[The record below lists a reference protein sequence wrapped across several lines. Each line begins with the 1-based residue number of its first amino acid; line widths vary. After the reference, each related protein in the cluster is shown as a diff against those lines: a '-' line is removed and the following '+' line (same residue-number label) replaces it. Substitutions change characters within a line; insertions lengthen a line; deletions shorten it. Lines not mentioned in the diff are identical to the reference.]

1 MTQMDTNIKVNLGF
15 VIDGVYFGYINGKLY
30 QLPYNKSG
38 RYYGLRETKLKD
50 TKGGIWKYYR
60 IRRKKV
66 GVAKL
71 AAMLKSVNWDVA
83 MPVELK

>member
-1 MTQMDTNIKVNLGF
+1 MDTNIIIKLGF
-15 VIDGVYFGYINGKLY
+15 VIDGVYFGYISGKLY

-38 RYYGLRETKLKD
+38 RYYGLREIKPKD

-66 GVAKL
+66 GNAKL
-71 AAMLKSVNWDVA
+71 AAMLKSVSWEVA
-83 MPVELK
+83 MPVDLK